1 MAQGRLTWA
10 GTSFFSSSPS
20 SLGVLIAAGAILVSA
35 LRQHRIDV
43 RRTLLEARRPNL
55 ALSLADA
62 AAGEVSSEL
71 PHRRIA
77 F

>member
-1 MAQGRLTWA
+1 MGRYVIPLILPVIA
-10 GTSFFSSSPS
+10 
-20 SLGVLIAAGAILVSA
+20 GVLIAAGAILVSA

-62 AAGEVSSEL
+62 AAGGVSSAHPRL
-71 PHRRIA
+71 A
-77 F
+77 S